1 MQIFYNDSSSLEE
14 VASLVQKGCVGVIP
28 ADTIYGISA
37 LADDKTAERIYE
49 IKKRPANK
57 SFIML
62 ADIDYLRNG
71 GFYDVPDR
79 LYELWPCSLTA
90 ILMGR
95 DGKTQAVRVPSDEYI
110 LSLVKKTGPI
120 WSTSV
125 NISGMAN
132 LNHADDIIA
141 RFQADLDFIV
151 RKKAEGENSL
161 PSTLVDCTQK
171 PYRVLRQGAFDAS
184 VLSD

>member
-62 ADIDYLRNG
+62 ADVFMMCLT
-71 GFYDVPDR
+71 GFM
-79 LYELWPCSLTA
+79 SS
-90 ILMGR
+90 GR
-95 DGKTQAVRVPSDEYI
+95 A
-110 LSLVKKTGPI
+110 
-120 WSTSV
+120 
-125 NISGMAN
+125 A
-132 LNHADDIIA
+132 
-141 RFQADLDFIV
+141 
-151 RKKAEGENSL
+151 
-161 PSTLVDCTQK
+161 
-171 PYRVLRQGAFDAS
+171 
-184 VLSD
+184 

>member
-1 MQIFYNDSSSLEE
+1 MQIFHNDCSSLEE
-14 VASLVQKGCVGVIP
+14 VAALVKKGCVGVIP

-37 LADDKTAERIYE
+37 LADEKTAERIYE

-90 ILMGR
+90 ILMGK
-95 DGKTQAVRVPSDEYI
+95 DGRTQAVRVPSDEYI
-110 LSLVKKTGPI
+110 LSLVKETGPI

-125 NISGMAN
+125 NISGTAN
-132 LNHADDIIA
+132 MNHADDIIA
-141 RFQADLDFIV
+141 RFSDDLDFIV
-151 RKKAEGENSL
+151 RKREEGENSL
-161 PSTLVDCTQK
+161 PSTLVDCTKK
-171 PYRVLRQGAFDAS
+171 PYRILRQGAFDAS